1 MTLIKMTRVCDAVE
15 IATTVWRR
23 AFLDAVLAPAKFRQA
38 LPEFWRASSM
48 LFHRGIASLPLAQV
62 PASESPIRM
71 LSSGWLPG
79 STPPQDL
86 YALLRIVRWLEPRKI
101 FEIGTSQ
108 GITTAHLA
116 LNSEAEIYTL
126 DLPRE
131 LASNLRGYS
140 AGDLGLLQPQ
150 EQIGEHYRRFNDRG
164 QVHQLFGDSRIFD
177 DQAYQGS
184 MDLVLVDGC
193 HVYEGVLADSEK
205 AFHLLGENGAIL
217 WHDFANLREVTRAV
231 SRVAKSHTIFHLEG
245 TWLALYVRG
254 ARLLEALPATPDP
267 GRNLDARQRG
277 VAALGMF
284 PRNPGL
290 EIRF

>member
-1 MTLIKMTRVCDAVE
+1 MTRVREALE

-23 AFLDAVLAPAKFRQA
+23 AFFDAVLSPGHFRQS

-62 PASESPIRM
+62 PASDTHIRM

-79 STPPQDL
+79 ATPPQDL
-86 YALLRIVRWLEPRKI
+86 YALLRIVRWLQPRKI

-108 GITTAHLA
+108 GITTAHMA

-126 DLPRE
+126 DLPHE
-131 LASNLRGYS
+131 LAGDLRGYS
-140 AGDLGLLQPQ
+140 AGDLRLLQPQ
-150 EQIGEHYRRFNDRG
+150 LDIGTHYRPFNEHGR
-164 QVHQLFGDSRIFD
+164 VHQLFGDSRAFD
-177 DQAYQGS
+177 DRIYQGA

-205 AFHLLGENGAIL
+205 AFRLLGENGAIL
-217 WHDFANLREVTRAV
+217 WHDFANLRDVTRAV
-231 SRVAKSHTIFHLEG
+231 KRVAKSHTIFHLEG

-254 ARLLEALPATPDP
+254 TQRLEALHASPDP
-267 GRNLDARQRG
+267 GRDPGEQPRG
-277 VAALGMF
+277 VAALGMS
-284 PRNPGL
+284 PRSPSL
-290 EIRF
+290 EIRL